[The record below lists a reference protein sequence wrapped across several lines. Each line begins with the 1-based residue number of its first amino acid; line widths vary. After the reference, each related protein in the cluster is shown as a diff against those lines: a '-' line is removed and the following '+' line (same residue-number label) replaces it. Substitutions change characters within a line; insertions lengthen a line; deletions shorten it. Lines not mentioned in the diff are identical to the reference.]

1 MLLLGALTMQCR
13 QAGGNL
19 EERVA
24 SYYNAI
30 ARRDYGPA
38 YDLEQ
43 RLVRDDVSRDR
54 YIETAAAN
62 PIALDSFAVVS
73 TTRDDGRARVH
84 IRLWFMI
91 DGQKKES
98 EFHDVWVR
106 EERNWFH
113 APN

>member
-1 MLLLGALTMQCR
+1 MLFFGALTTQCR
-13 QAGGNL
+13 HAGGNL
-19 EERVA
+19 EGRVA

-30 ARRDYGPA
+30 AHRDYGPA

-43 RLVRDDVSRDR
+43 RLVRDDVSRDQ
-54 YIETAAAN
+54 YMAAARAN
-62 PIALDSFAVVS
+62 SVALDSFAVVS
-73 TTRDDGRARVH
+73 TTIDDARASVH

-91 DGQKKES
+91 DGQEKTS
-98 EFHDVWVR
+98 EFHDIWVF